1 VAGRAWVEIDFLA
14 DYVEALRQFGDGER
28 ADAVAQLP
36 SIRPQLLFC
45 PGPVLVSDRVKA
57 AFAVPEIGHREV
69 EFSEMLNR
77 VRRKLGKVFG
87 IRNFHRYT
95 TVVLNGGGSAANEAL
110 LGSAAVGRR
119 LLVLTNGE
127 FGERLVHISQHL
139 GIDVEAFTARWGQ
152 PFELGAVE
160 ATIARGRFDALAWV
174 HHETSTGLL
183 NPLAELAD
191 LAHRQGLETYVD
203 AVSSLGGVPVDVE
216 DNGLT
221 FCTSSA
227 NKAVGSVPGLAFV
240 CGRRDAFE
248 ALAAVR
254 AHSPYL
260 DLYRHFS
267 YNDRQYQT
275 PNTPAVTLY
284 FALEAALDELLDEGL
299 PTRFARVRL
308 LAQRLRAGFARLG
321 LRPILPEAQMSPL
334 LTTLELPAGFSSAEF
349 LDRLKRAG
357 YIVYAGKGI
366 LKDRAFQV
374 ANIGA
379 LTMRH
384 IEGFLVALQTII
396 EDERDDTGS
405 DPRSRLRLPA
415 PAAH

>member
-1 VAGRAWVEIDFLA
+1 
-14 DYVEALRQFGDGER
+14 
-28 ADAVAQLP
+28 
-36 SIRPQLLFC
+36 
-45 PGPVLVSDRVKA
+45 
-57 AFAVPEIGHREV
+57 
-69 EFSEMLNR
+69 
-77 VRRKLGKVFG
+77 
-87 IRNFHRYT
+87 
-95 TVVLNGGGSAANEAL
+95 
-110 LGSAAVGRR
+110 
-119 LLVLTNGE
+119 
-127 FGERLVHISQHL
+127 
-139 GIDVEAFTARWGQ
+139 
-152 PFELGAVE
+152 VE
-160 ATIARGRFDALAWV
+160 ATIARGRFEALAWV

-183 NPLAELAD
+183 NPLAGLAD
-191 LAHRQGLETYVD
+191 LAHRHGLETYVD

-267 YNDRQYQT
+267 YNDRQHQT

-299 PTRFARVRL
+299 PARFAHVGL

-384 IEGFLVALQTII
+384 VEGFLVALQTII